1 MCSLST
7 LILDSFSAL
16 NLVAFLKCA
25 AELAYSCCNTVLI
38 LTLAIG
44 HMVLLLNTVSSFSIN
59 ALLFLVELT
68 FVLLRNHENNAIV
81 FIPPITHLRYSVNYF
96 FLLNDVEYFIY
107 INIFSRL

>member
-1 MCSLST
+1 MCFLST
-7 LILDSFSAL
+7 LILDSFSVL
-16 NLVAFLKCA
+16 NLVACFKYA
-25 AELAYSCCNTVLI
+25 AEFEYSCCNTVFI

-44 HMVLLLNTVSSFSIN
+44 HMVLLLNTDSSFSIN

-96 FLLNDVEYFIY
+96 FLLNDF
-107 INIFSRL
+107 